1 MKKRRSSAFAFG
13 VEPSIAYRRSMF
25 KMSHSH
31 KTTGNLGDL
40 IPFFVQE
47 VYPGDTF
54 KNKSTLLVRSSNAV
68 LKPIIDNLFIDT
80 WFFFVPYR
88 LVWSNWEAFMG
99 ENKNGHWASTY
110 VGEVPQ
116 LDLIKIAMD
125 DLPNKHDI
133 AVYMGMVPQ
142 MKNWVSDADDYQTL
156 THSVSALPIRAYALI
171 YNEWFRDQNVQDPI
185 NIDFSDNNL
194 IYTPSETFGLTPD
207 CYAGLVAKVNKMND
221 YFTTCLPSPQKGN
234 AVTLP
239 LGISAPVVT
248 GDGSNFGTSSTNVY
262 PPLRLTASQN
272 NGSWGVTGI
281 GSYNLYGIT
290 PTGFSYTQARGEQVN
305 SAPITTYNWAPDN
318 LFADLTD
325 ATAANVN
332 DLRFAFQLQKM
343 LEKDAR
349 GGTRYREM
357 IRAHFGVSNGDSRMQ
372 IPEYLGG
379 SRNPLRFSQVTQ
391 TSQGTATSAL
401 GNLGAYS
408 LSVGDACFNKSFTE
422 HGLIIGLCAVRQFH
436 TYQQGIERY
445 LFRYK
450 REHFY
455 DPVFA
460 NIGEQPVYV
469 KEIYASVVAM
479 HDDDVFGY
487 NEAWADLRYKPSRIS
502 GELSS
507 FSDVPLDIWHAADA
521 YESAPLLSSQFMQE
535 TSTYFDRDLAVPST
549 SADNF
554 IFDIYND
561 MSAIRP
567 LPSYSIPGL
576 IDHH

>member
-13 VEPSIAYRRSMF
+13 IEPSIAYRRSMF
-25 KMSHSH
+25 KMPHSH

-54 KNKSTLLVRSSNAV
+54 KNTSTLLVRSSNSV
-68 LKPIIDNLFIDT
+68 LKPIIDNLFVDT

-88 LVWSNWEAFMG
+88 LVWKNWEAFMG

-110 VGEVPQ
+110 TGEVPQ
-116 LDLIKIAMD
+116 LELSNLDEEH
-125 DLPNKHDI
+125 LPNKHDI

-142 MKNWVSDADDYQTL
+142 MNNWAASPADYGRAS
-156 THSVSALPIRAYALI
+156 HSVSALPLRAYALI

-185 NIDFSDNNL
+185 NIELGDTDEEYIPGDIFGSTPEK
-194 IYTPSETFGLTPD
+194 YT
-207 CYAGLVAKVNKMND
+207 GLVAKVNKVND

-234 AVTLP
+234 AVSLP
-239 LGISAPVVT
+239 LGITAPVVT
-248 GDGSNFGTSSTNVY
+248 GDGSNFGTKSTSVL

-290 PTGFSYTQARGEQVN
+290 PTGFNYMQARGEQVTP
-305 SAPITTYNWAPDN
+305 APVTTYNWAPDN

-357 IRAHFGVSNGDSRMQ
+357 IRAHFGVSNGDARMQ

-391 TSQGTATSAL
+391 TSQGTKSSAL

-408 LSVGDACFNKSFTE
+408 LSVGNARFNKSFTE

-460 NIGEQPVYV
+460 NIGEQPVYT
-469 KEIYASVVAM
+469 KEIYAAAAPFVN
-479 HDDDVFGY
+479 DDVFGY

-507 FSDVPLDIWHAADA
+507 FSEAPLDIWHAADA
-521 YESAPLLSSQFMQE
+521 YKSQPLLSSQFMQE

-561 MSAIRP
+561 MSAIRL